1 MWTDHNGKIL
11 PAHAKLTDRVLV
23 RFRDGEE
30 TQVAET
36 VRHWCGAASNW
47 AWDRRH
53 PSPSEIV
60 AYRVVT

>member
-1 MWTDHNGKIL
+1 MWTEHTGRVL
-11 PAHAKLTDRVLV
+11 PAHAKLTDKVLV

-60 AYRVVT
+60 AYRVVK